1 MTQNNIARY
10 GLKAALMAA
19 TLVVVHPALANTIEL
34 NNFWAGSGAVTVNY
48 TGSVWYS
55 PSTSVNN
62 YSVYGGSGGFKTYDL
77 TTDPNRK
84 SPFQT
89 FCVDIF
95 HDFNFAVDSI
105 DSSPT
110 GTPSGLNSAS
120 ILNLDRL
127 YTLYGS
133 NITSTSSSNLNES
146 AFQLAIWAIVNDGAA
161 INSSGIFNLTSGQPL
176 KFSNDS
182 LGGGAVS
189 LAQQWLNSLGNASSS
204 YNAQF
209 LMVQNQGAVGT
220 VGAQDVVY
228 FTPASPVPEPQTYA
242 MLLAG
247 LGLIG
252 FSARHRRNQNSSI
265 DFS

>member
-1 MTQNNIARY
+1 MMVQKKFAQHS
-10 GLKAALMAA
+10 LKATLVAAALMVA
-19 TLVVVHPALANTIEL
+19 HPALADKIEI
-34 NNFWAGSGAVTVNY
+34 NSFWAGHGGVTINY
-48 TGSVWYS
+48 TGKVWYNQS
-55 PSTSVNN
+55 ESVSN
-62 YSVYGGSGGFKTYDL
+62 YNVSGGSGGFKTYDL

-110 GTPSGLNSAS
+110 GTPSGLSSAS
-120 ILNLDRL
+120 ILNLNRL

-133 NITSTSSSNLNES
+133 DIASKSSSNLNES
-146 AFQLAIWAIVNDGAA
+146 AFQLAIWAIVNDGSA
-161 INSSGIFNLTSGQPL
+161 INQSGIFDLTSGQPL
-176 KFSNDS
+176 KLSS
-182 LGGGAVS
+182 GSPSGAIS
-189 LAQQWLNSLGNASSS
+189 LAQEWLNSLANARSA
-204 YNAQF
+204 YNAEF

-220 VGAQDVVY
+220 YGAQDLVY

-247 LGLIG
+247 LGLVG
-252 FSARHRRNQNSSI
+252 FLARRRKNQDDAMNLV
-265 DFS
+265 